1 MRRTVDPFAPAA
13 KPARAIPFDFVLEQL
28 APLELTTR
36 PMFGCT
42 AIYVE
47 DRIVFVLRKKGDAD
61 DGVWAAFEPARTEE
75 MLALFPRLQGIEL
88 LGNSRGWRK
97 LAADSASFEEDVRA
111 RLHLAHRAARAR
123 DLPSRK
129 RAQGHELVQSQIA
142 LGAGLC
148 LRLTVRRAAA
158 SRARCTRS

>member
-1 MRRTVDPFAPAA
+1 MRRTVDPFAPSA

-61 DGVWAAFEPARTEE
+61 DGVWVAFEPARTEE

-97 LAADSASFEEDVRA
+97 LAADSASFEEDVLRA
-111 RLHLAHRAARAR
+111 CALLRGGDERLGKV
-123 DLPSRK
+123 PESRK
-129 RAQGHELVQSQIA
+129 RSPARK
-142 LGAGLC
+142 
-148 LRLTVRRAAA
+148 LRKRG
-158 SRARCTRS
+158 

>member
-1 MRRTVDPFAPAA
+1 MRRTVDPFAPSA

-47 DRIVFVLRKKGDAD
+47 DRIVFVLRKRGDAD
-61 DGVWAAFEPARTEE
+61 DGVWVAFEPARTEE
-75 MLALFPRLQGIEL
+75 MLALLPRLQGIEL

-97 LAADSASFEEDVRA
+97 LAADSASFEEDVLRA
-111 RLHLAHRAARAR
+111 CALLRGGDERLGKVPA
-123 DLPSRK
+123 SRK
-129 RAQGHELVQSQIA
+129 RSPARK
-142 LGAGLC
+142 
-148 LRLTVRRAAA
+148 LRKRG
-158 SRARCTRS
+158 

>member
-1 MRRTVDPFAPAA
+1 MRRTVDPFAPSA

-47 DRIVFVLRKKGDAD
+47 DRIVFVLRKRGDAD
-61 DGVWAAFEPARTEE
+61 DGVWVAFEPARTEE
-75 MLALFPRLQGIEL
+75 MLALLPRLQGIEL

-97 LAADSASFEEDVRA
+97 LAADSASFEEDVLRA
-111 RLHLAHRAARAR
+111 CALLRGGDERLGKV
-123 DLPSRK
+123 PESRK
-129 RAQGHELVQSQIA
+129 RSPARK
-142 LGAGLC
+142 
-148 LRLTVRRAAA
+148 LRKRG
-158 SRARCTRS
+158 